1 MNRREMLF
9 EDVYN
14 DIVFSECDEKAM
26 GNLFEFLE
34 KEKFVMVKKFKDQ
47 EQNDNFHFE
56 KETIELR
63 IVANYKLNAIYVW
76 EEQRYLPL
84 EKYLKKCPRCSGDH
98 IVQKVMYC
106 RATKEDLKRVEEGI
120 LMFLGAAYDRF
131 GVPEPNWKCKGCG
144 FEWHYLYHL
153 SF

>member
-1 MNRREMLF
+1 MDDVLF
-9 EDVYN
+9 EYDIRPNSEISRYDPVEWMGFGDKSRDVYN
-14 DIVFSECDEKAM
+14 DIVFSECDEKTM

-47 EQNDNFHFE
+47 EQ
-56 KETIELR
+56 
-63 IVANYKLNAIYVW
+63 
-76 EEQRYLPL
+76 
-84 EKYLKKCPRCSGDH
+84 

-106 RATKEDLKRVEEGI
+106 RATEEDLKRVEEGK
-120 LMFLGAAYDRF
+120 LMLLGAAYDRF

-153 SF
+153 IF